1 MSYYVILVRFI
12 SISFVYMKEDTG
24 IQIIKQNLKDI
35 QRHLKFHIISAIPRI
50 PMFFQS

>member
-35 QRHLKFHIISAIPRI
+35 IQRFSMIHIC
-50 PMFFQS
+50 